1 MRSTLLLAVLMLLLL
16 GVVFA
21 RDRLKLAFRVGIVLY
36 LVLMVFRFLVFGR
49 SDWENADEV
58 VGLLAVFGLIWLAG
72 WLITGAILRQRRVT
86 RTEE

>member
-49 SDWENADEV
+49 SDWENVDDV

-72 WLITGAILRQRRVT
+72 WLITGAILRQSRDT

>member
-49 SDWENADEV
+49 SDWENVDDV

>member
-36 LVLMVFRFLVFGR
+36 LMLMVFRFLVFGR
-49 SDWENADEV
+49 SDLENVDDV

-86 RTEE
+86 RSEE

>member
-36 LVLMVFRFLVFGR
+36 LLLMVFRFLVFGR
-49 SDWENADEV
+49 SDWENVDDV

>member
-49 SDWENADEV
+49 SDWENVDDV
-58 VGLLAVFGLIWLAG
+58 VGLLTVFGLIWLAG

-86 RTEE
+86 RTEK